1 MRIIKGASFG
11 GLIVGIGCLYLS
23 FKKFIIADDDLL
35 GGSED
40 VQAARIRQH
49 GVDMA
54 SFSDNPS
61 GAACQKAM
69 KD

>member
-1 MRIIKGASFG
+1 
-11 GLIVGIGCLYLS
+11 LYLS

>member
-1 MRIIKGASFG
+1 MVIKGASFG
-11 GLIVGIGCLYLS
+11 GLIVGMVVSIFLL
-23 FKKFIIADDDLL
+23 KKLIIADDDLL
-35 GGSED
+35 GGSEG

-54 SFSDNPS
+54 SCSDNPS
-61 GAACQKAM
+61 GVACQKAM